1 MDCTPPPHL
10 LLAAAEPLSFFARAS
25 TPRPSS
31 RQTSDNTPH
40 RHLSSI
46 GTPTDRQADRHH
58 KYNTKHKQMVVVEVK
73 LLHCNLHV
81 LRTQRTYLLLADEQI
96 AGVPGVA
103 QTGQRGTQRVVV
115 L

>member
-1 MDCTPPPHL
+1 
-10 LLAAAEPLSFFARAS
+10 
-25 TPRPSS
+25 
-31 RQTSDNTPH
+31 
-40 RHLSSI
+40 
-46 GTPTDRQADRHH
+46 
-58 KYNTKHKQMVVVEVK
+58 MVVVEVK

-81 LRTQRTYLLLADEQI
+81 LGTQRTYLLLADEQI